1 MKKISSMWQT
11 PTSLLTMEGGEIG
24 DQDTHQPYLQIA
36 LCIIMPHANTVLPS
50 VMWSKRKFTRQK
62 LSLNCKHVWMPI

>member
-1 MKKISSMWQT
+1 
-11 PTSLLTMEGGEIG
+11 MEGGVEMG

-50 VMWSKRKFTRQK
+50 VM
-62 LSLNCKHVWMPI
+62 